1 MQLPSSPAEAIA
13 KAEEEVSWMKTR
25 YPNMLSYAN
34 ESYSGSFD
42 FMKWATIVLR
52 SVPYSLTCTS
62 TATPKLRTTCLRTCI
77 SPSYAVAET
86 GLIGY
91 SKLSI
96 FLNSRA

>member
-42 FMKWATIVLR
+42 FMK
-52 SVPYSLTCTS
+52 
-62 TATPKLRTTCLRTCI
+62 
-77 SPSYAVAET
+77 
-86 GLIGY
+86 
-91 SKLSI
+91 
-96 FLNSRA
+96 